1 MFSYCQGRSKEFK
14 YFELTNWSVQFMSSL
29 YWERLLSYYST
40 QTIQKKLEKCYKN
53 HSIENS
59 SGLSYDNCY
68 RFIYFLKHGENFFL
82 QATQSPHAIQPIL
95 LFYGISQLLK
105 ACLLIKD
112 PLYPSTSSVLAH
124 GVTSRKRKK
133 QQYQFLKDEIKVQR
147 NGLFSHVAKELF
159 HIQDHLEAEKYSME
173 LLLNQIPEMNTA
185 FSFHQAK
192 NNYMKVDTTDQLQI
206 ILTDA
211 TAQQYH
217 MSAERLSEHIIE
229 KYHFEPVNNASS
241 EQILLQT
248 KYANHTFHCSPFAFH
263 IEDNSFYIPSN
274 RDSFI
279 NLPELLV
286 HYLLLYNLSMIS
298 RYETE
303 WWYELLLGLSNDDYP
318 IILRYMEIAKRK
330 IPYFILAF
338 LEEWL

>member
-1 MFSYCQGRSKEFK
+1 MFSDCQERRKEFK
-14 YFELTNWSVQFMSSL
+14 YLELINWSVQFMSTL
-29 YWERLLSYYST
+29 HWERLLSYHST
-40 QTIQKKLEKCYKN
+40 QIIQKKLEKCYQKIK
-53 HSIENS
+53 HENS

-82 QATQSPHAIQPIL
+82 QANQSPHAIQPIL

-112 PLYPSTSSVLAH
+112 PYYPSTSSVLAH
-124 GVTSRKRKK
+124 GASSRKRKK

-159 HIQDHLEAEKYSME
+159 HLHDHLEAEKFSME
-173 LLLNQIPEMNTA
+173 LLLNQVAEMKDV
-185 FSFHQAK
+185 FMFHQAK
-192 NNYMKVDTTDQLQI
+192 TNHVKVDTTGLYQV

-211 TAQQYH
+211 TAQHFH
-217 MSAERLSEHIIE
+217 MSAERLSEHLTE
-229 KYHFEPVNNASS
+229 KYQLQKVKNA
-241 EQILLQT
+241 EDHILLQT
-248 KYANHTFHCSPFAFH
+248 QYTNHTFHCAPFLFH
-263 IEDNSFYIPSN
+263 IDEKTFYLPNN
-274 RDSFI
+274 RESFI

-303 WWYELLLGLSNDDYP
+303 WWYELLLGVSNDDYP
-318 IILRYMEIAKRK
+318 IILRYMEVAKRK
-330 IPYFILAF
+330 IPYFILVF
-338 LEEWL
+338 LEEHM